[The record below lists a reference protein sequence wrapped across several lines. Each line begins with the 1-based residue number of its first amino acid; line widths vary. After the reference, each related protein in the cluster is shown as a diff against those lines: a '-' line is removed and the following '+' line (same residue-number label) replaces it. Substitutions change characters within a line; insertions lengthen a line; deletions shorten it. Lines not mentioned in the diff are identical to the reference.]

1 MAITLLRARIR
12 CVSKK
17 KVASSHNYCA
27 HVAAPQTVLALK
39 GLLLIPGFT
48 EVSDDDDD
56 DDDDDGDDDVS
67 RKYEIFAKTMLA
79 SPARTPNRDDPY
91 GAPLL
96 RGTSPGGSEPQG
108 GANFTPF
115 SIGANLTP
123 FFTASACSHKGEEE
137 QETT

>member
-1 MAITLLRARIR
+1 MMMMMMMMMMVTMM
-12 CVSKK
+12 
-17 KVASSHNYCA
+17 
-27 HVAAPQTVLALK
+27 TMM
-39 GLLLIPGFT
+39 T
-48 EVSDDDDD
+48 MMMTMM
-56 DDDDDGDDDVS
+56 
-67 RKYEIFAKTMLA
+67 TMLA